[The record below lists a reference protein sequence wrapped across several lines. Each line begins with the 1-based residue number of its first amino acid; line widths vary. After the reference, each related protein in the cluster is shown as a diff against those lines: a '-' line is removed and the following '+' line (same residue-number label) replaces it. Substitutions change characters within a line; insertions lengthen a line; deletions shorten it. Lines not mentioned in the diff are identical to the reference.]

1 MFSFLQQQQNHKA
14 YKEPGTYGPL
24 KGEKKKTEIIPE
36 TDQTVCLPE
45 KTLKPLS

>member
-14 YKEPGTYGPL
+14 YKELGTYGPL
-24 KGEKKKTEIIPE
+24 KGKKKPETIPE
-36 TDQTVCLPE
+36 TDQTVCLPD